1 MRPRTRLT
9 APPGQEPAAPLPGR
23 EQDTERYAPGFRL
36 PEEPPVP
43 GRLRWVKVAVASI
56 VVLAAVGY
64 VALRLAVAG
73 QAEDPALDRP
83 PSTAP
88 PTP

>member
-9 APPGQEPAAPLPGR
+9 APPGQEPAVSAGR
-23 EQDTERYAPGFRL
+23 EHHTERYVPAFGL

-43 GRLRWVKVAVASI
+43 GRRRWVTVAVAAI
-56 VVLAAVGY
+56 VVLAAVVS

-73 QAEDPALDRP
+73 QAEDPAVDRP
-83 PSTAP
+83 LPTAS